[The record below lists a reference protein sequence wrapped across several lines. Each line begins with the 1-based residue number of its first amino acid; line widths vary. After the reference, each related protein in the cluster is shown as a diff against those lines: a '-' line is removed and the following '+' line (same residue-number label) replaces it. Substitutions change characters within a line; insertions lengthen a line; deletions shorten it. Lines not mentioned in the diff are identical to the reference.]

1 MVSIQDTKPVQ
12 DGDNELHADPS
23 LFGRGGGG
31 VAAVEAAAKRRRT
44 AFRVFE
50 GVLVVAAQAIAYI
63 FWCLLAA
70 ALCPQVTVRHLCLP
84 ILSCALPIELSCC
97 PQLIC

>member
-1 MVSIQDTKPVQ
+1 LVSIQDTKPVQ
-12 DGDNELHADPS
+12 DGGNALHADPS

-31 VAAVEAAAKRRRT
+31 VAVEAAAKRRRT

-50 GVLVVAAQAIAYI
+50 GVLVVAAQAIAYV
-63 FWCLLAA
+63 FWCLFAA
-70 ALCPQVTVRHLCLP
+70 ALCPQVTVRHLCLT
-84 ILSCALPIELSCC
+84 ILSCTLPIELSCC